1 MAESSTSKSI
11 QQCLKPRRQPFA
23 ATRQQK
29 NVFFYHPGYQDGH
42 NLLLN
47 LPAIDAGGIH
57 HETARIACAILAACR
72 FDGYFSMSKNG
83 PKIPDRPD
91 DILQDKKYYFC
102 IQDGKLTFRSL
113 CYLYGVLLINTDNRY
128 RVPYCTII

>member
-1 MAESSTSKSI
+1 MADSSVSMPI
-11 QQCLKPRRQPFA
+11 QQCLKPRRQLFA

-47 LPAIDAGGIH
+47 LPALDAGGIH

-83 PKIPDRPD
+83 SKIPDRPD
-91 DILQDKKYYFC
+91 DILRDTKYYFC
-102 IQDGKLTFRSL
+102 IEDGKLTLRYL
-113 CYLYGVLLINTDNRY
+113 CYLYKVLLINIDRRY
-128 RVPYCTII
+128 QVPYCAII

>member
-1 MAESSTSKSI
+1 MTDSTVSKSI
-11 QQCLKPRRQPFA
+11 QQCLRPRRQLFA

-47 LPAIDAGGIH
+47 LPALDAGGIH

-72 FDGYFSMSKNG
+72 FDGYLSMSQNG

-91 DILQDKKYYFC
+91 DILQHKKYYFC
-102 IQDGKLTFRSL
+102 IEDGKLDLRSL
-113 CYLYGVLLINTDNRY
+113 CHLYEILLTNIGNRY
-128 RVPYCTII
+128 QVPYCAII